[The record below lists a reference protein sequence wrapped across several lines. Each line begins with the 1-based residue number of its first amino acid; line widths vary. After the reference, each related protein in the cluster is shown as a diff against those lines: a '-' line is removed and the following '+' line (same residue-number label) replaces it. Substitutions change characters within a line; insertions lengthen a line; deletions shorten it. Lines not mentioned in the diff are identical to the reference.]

1 MPLCSILIKV
11 VSVLFS
17 FFAILDE
24 DLLDNSNSNTTNFGF
39 GTKQEKR
46 KLFDIRVHKS
56 HIRVARQAVACVAG
70 SPFPAEYAGCSTAN
84 EFSPFVVQQTVRITD
99 GPLLSGQQWYQ
110 VANQVYMAL
119 NQNENVF
126 FNQEIQVYAS

>member
-1 MPLCSILIKV
+1 LIKV
-11 VSVLFS
+11 ISVLFS

-24 DLLDNSNSNTTNFGF
+24 DLLDNSNSNATNFGF
-39 GTKQEKR
+39 GIKQKK

-56 HIRVARQAVACVAG
+56 HIRVARQAVACVDP
-70 SPFPAEYAGCSTAN
+70 PFPAGYAGCSTAN